1 MVQLQFMCNMQLNPP
16 QVDNEN
22 IFLTLLKTE
31 NSVIY
36 DSKAPND
43 KRGLLSSLF
52 YGYKHEVIILKLS
65 LSFILRPFN
74 ISYVE
79 ALKYFIT
86 TLQLFAA
93 KR

>member
-1 MVQLQFMCNMQLNPP
+1 MCKIQLNPP

-36 DSKAPND
+36 DSKAPNV
-43 KRGLLSSLF
+43 KRGLSSSLF

-65 LSFILRPFN
+65 LSLF
-74 ISYVE
+74 
-79 ALKYFIT
+79 YFKTI
-86 TLQLFAA
+86 
-93 KR
+93 